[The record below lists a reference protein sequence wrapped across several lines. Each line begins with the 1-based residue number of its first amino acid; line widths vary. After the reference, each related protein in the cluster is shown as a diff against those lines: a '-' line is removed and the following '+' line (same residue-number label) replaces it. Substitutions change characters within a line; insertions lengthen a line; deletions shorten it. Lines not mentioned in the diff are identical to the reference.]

1 MNNKKG
7 FTLAELLIVI
17 AIIAVLVGIMFPVFS
32 GSTEKAK
39 DAVSLANLRSAYGE
53 ACTAYLT
60 GEGSENVVIS
70 FNFVTVKNVEFK
82 GNKKDSFSGNAAS
95 LPFEIMTY
103 EDDVEPDA
111 GIHEVYFA
119 FDSDFTAESDGNV
132 VAYIY

>member
-60 GEGSENVVIS
+60 GEESENIVI
-70 FNFVTVKNVEFK
+70 FLDFVTVKNVETK
-82 GNKKDSFSGNAAS
+82 GNIKDSFSGNADS
-95 LPFEIMTY
+95 LPFIIYTN

-111 GIHEVYFA
+111 GMHNVSFDFSKGMDVEVIA
-119 FDSDFTAESDGNV
+119 FIN
-132 VAYIY
+132 

>member
-60 GEGSENVVIS
+60 GEGSENVEIS
-70 FNFVTVKNVEFK
+70 DVFVQVKNVELK
-82 GNKKDSFSGNAAS
+82 GQISDDFGGNIDT
-95 LPFEIMTY
+95 LPFLL
-103 EDDVEPDA
+103 DGEPEA
-111 GIHEVYFA
+111 GIYTVGFMFSADTEFSNV
-119 FDSDFTAESDGNV
+119 EKNV
-132 VAYIY
+132 VAWIY